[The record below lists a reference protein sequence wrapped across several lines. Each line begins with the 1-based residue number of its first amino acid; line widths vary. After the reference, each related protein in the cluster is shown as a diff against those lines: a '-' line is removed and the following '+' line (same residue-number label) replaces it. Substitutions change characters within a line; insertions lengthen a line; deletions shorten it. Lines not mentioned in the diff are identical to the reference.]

1 MKKLLLVL
9 LVVTLASF
17 LFVGCLPTTPAEGE
31 GEGEGEGEV
40 GVTVE
45 ITDSVVVDGKTYV
58 SGGSHTITVTFPAP
72 VVGGV
77 AAWISWCSGD
87 YRQPDGFD
95 VVLFPNADRTV
106 WEGSG
111 NFGWGEGGC
120 CASYVEVTS
129 GECDADVCIW
139 FPVIVDSCPPNALID
154 ISVDN
159 CVCEGCDITFSSD
172 VLTDPCLPDE
182 ECCDDLCSGLAS
194 WSVVLYDGY
203 PFDVCCDPSVCEEP
217 IGSCSGTT
225 CPIECSTGCLSAG
238 TYWAV
243 ITLADNVGLETVY
256 IAEIE
261 VTGGT
266 GPDDTCDIIV
276 AEYEPLSSEP
286 CVEFV
291 DTHDYVGTCDE
302 VCL

>member
-17 LFVGCLPTTPAEGE
+17 LFVGCLPVTPAEGE

-45 ITDSVVVDGKTYV
+45 IAGSVVVDGKTYV
-58 SGGSHTITVTFPAP
+58 SCGYHTITVTFPAP

-77 AAWISWCSGD
+77 AAWVSYCDGD
-87 YRQPDGFD
+87 YRQPSGYD

-111 NFGWGEGGC
+111 DFGGPGGC

-139 FPVIVDSCPPNALID
+139 FPVVVDCCPPNALID
-154 ISVDN
+154 ISVAN
-159 CVCEGCDITFSSD
+159 CDCAGCDITFSSD

-225 CPIECSTGCLSAG
+225 CPIECATGCLSAG

-243 ITLADNVGLETVY
+243 ITLVDNVGLETVY

-276 AEYEPLSSEP
+276 AEYSPLSSDP